1 MRKGGLNA
9 VQTGA
14 RSCRPKAKP
23 RPAPTAETVHPS
35 WLAKRAQK
43 AKLDALKGTNTKIS
57 FD

>member
-1 MRKGGLNA
+1 MPSKL
-9 VQTGA
+9 V